1 MAVKLFKNRSAE
13 LGEPNKSLLFAKLAS
28 PPFCGARRKMI
39 KIKNPLNSNQ
49 SIFNIEQYKVLI
61 KIIFMHEITKANKII
76 NLLRFQRLL

>member
-13 LGEPNKSLLFAKLAS
+13 LGDPNKSLLFAKLES

-49 SIFNIEQYKVLI
+49 SIFNIIRIIGFNKNNI
-61 KIIFMHEITKANKII
+61 KS
-76 NLLRFQRLL
+76 LDY